1 MFRSVSFSAER
12 DVADPAHCPQVVRHV
27 DELWRHIRALRRCSV
42 TTRTPYGE
50 RHTRTLRL
58 QNHALRP
65 GEALWFLVD
74 SAGDVGPDVAANPE
88 VDLSFVEQ
96 DGSRVCITGQ
106 ARLIGHVQRHEGA
119 APAAANDQPLALLEV
134 AIEHVRYLDAADAHH
149 LDPSAKGFQ
158 RELKFG

>member
-27 DELWRHIRALRRCSV
+27 DELWRRIRTLRRCSV
-42 TTRTPYGE
+42 TTRMPDGE
-50 RHTRTLRL
+50 PHTRTLRL
-58 QNHALRP
+58 QNHALQP

-74 SAGDVGPDVAANPE
+74 SGGDVGPEVAANPE
-88 VDLSFVEQ
+88 VDLTFVDRE
-96 DGSRVCITGQ
+96 GSHVCITGQ
-106 ARLIGHVQRHEGA
+106 ARLIGHPQPGRQAHH
-119 APAAANDQPLALLEV
+119 AAANDQPLALLEV

-149 LDPSAKGFQ
+149 LDASAKGFQ